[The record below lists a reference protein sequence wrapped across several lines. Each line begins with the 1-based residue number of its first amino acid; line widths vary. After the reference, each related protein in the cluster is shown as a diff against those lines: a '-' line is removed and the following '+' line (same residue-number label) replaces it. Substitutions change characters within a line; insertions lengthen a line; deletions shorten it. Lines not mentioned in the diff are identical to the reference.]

1 MGLRDNSRVKMKV
14 GESSISLETAL
25 LARIADELTFLSWTK
40 TKDAQRGRNK
50 PASILKMLTE
60 DKEVT
65 SFDDLDSFMDAWSRI
80 VGECDG

>member
-14 GESSISLETAL
+14 GESKISLETAL

-50 PASILKMLTE
+50 PESILKMLTE
-60 DKEVT
+60 EKEVA
-65 SFDDLDSFMDAWSRI
+65 SFEDADSFMAAWSRI
-80 VGECDG
+80 VGESNG